1 MPVCRNCLSLGM
13 KNFRKVTII
22 ILTVITVLFAGNIFF
37 LHSLYSSVKEQY
49 LVIARDCLS
58 NADIIEIMKRLKDRY
73 NYPDSNISVVF
84 DINHRMTESGRIIDS
99 FGQDESDDSET
110 DEKLLG
116 LSEAFNTTLAYNLRT
131 KSAAFS
137 GPADLKMLD
146 SLFLAEMSQAGLHPR
161 HAFILPADS
170 VLPEIP
176 KGMWTFDYSLFKG
189 HAPIYR
195 GYISY
200 PLSDLLNS
208 TGGIIATTAL
218 IVAALAFAFFY
229 LIHTVMR
236 LRSLDEMKED
246 FINNMTHE
254 LKTPIAA
261 AYSANDTLLNYGK
274 HHDSEKRER
283 YLRLAIEQ
291 LTRLSELVEN
301 ILSMSMERRKNFT
314 LARDRIAVKPLFS
327 EIACIQKLKAN
338 KPAEIDVEVVPE
350 NLEIDCDPVHFGNVI
365 NNLLDNAIKY
375 SGDSVHIRVRADSRS
390 ISVSDN
396 GIGISL
402 KALPLIFNKFYRV
415 PTGKRQD
422 VRGYGIGLYYVRS
435 IVEKHGWSISA
446 ASSPGKGTIFT
457 IRLKDDEK

>member
-1 MPVCRNCLSLGM
+1 MSVCHNCLSLGM

-22 ILTVITVLFAGNIFF
+22 ILAVITVLFAGNIFF

-58 NADIIEIMKRLKDRY
+58 NADIIEIMKRLNDRY
-73 NYPDSNISVVF
+73 NYPDSNISVVL
-84 DINHRMTESGRIIDS
+84 DINHRMSESGDIINSFERRESQDS
-99 FGQDESDDSET
+99 KT
-110 DEKLLG
+110 DEKLLS
-116 LSEAFNTTLAYNLRT
+116 LADAFKTTIAHNLRS
-131 KSAAFS
+131 KSAEFS
-137 GPADLKMLD
+137 GQTNFRMLD
-146 SLFLAEMSQAGLHPR
+146 SLFLTEMNEAGLHPK

-170 VLPEIP
+170 VPP
-176 KGMWTFDYSLFKG
+176 SHAKGMWTFDYSLFKG
-189 HAPIYR
+189 QSPIYR
-195 GYISY
+195 AYISY
-200 PLSDLLNS
+200 PLSDLIYS
-208 TGGIIATTAL
+208 TGGIITTTAL

-229 LIHTVMR
+229 LIHTVMKM
-236 LRSLDEMKED
+236 RSLDEMKED

-274 HHDSEKRER
+274 HHDAEKRER

-291 LTRLSELVEN
+291 LTRLSKLVEN

-314 LARDRIAVKPLFS
+314 LAREKTAVKPLLS
-327 EIACIQKLKAN
+327 EIADIQTLKAN
-338 KPAEIDVEVVPE
+338 KPVEIDVDVVPE
-350 NLEIDCDPVHFGNVI
+350 NLEIECDPVHFGNVI

-375 SGDSVHIRVRADSRS
+375 SGETVRIKMRADSGS

-396 GIGISL
+396 GIGISH

-422 VRGYGIGLYYVRS
+422 VRGYGIGLYYVHS
-435 IVEKHGWSISA
+435 IVEKHGWKISA
-446 ASSPGKGTIFT
+446 ASSPGKGTVFT